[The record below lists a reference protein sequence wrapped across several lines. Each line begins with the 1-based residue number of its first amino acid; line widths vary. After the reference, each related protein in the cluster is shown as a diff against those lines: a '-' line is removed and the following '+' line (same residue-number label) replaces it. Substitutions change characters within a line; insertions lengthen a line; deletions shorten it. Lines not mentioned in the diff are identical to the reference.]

1 MKKQESII
9 IIGAGL
15 GGLASACMLAKKGYD
30 VTIVEKNESVGGR
43 ARIFEQDGF
52 VFDMGPSWY
61 MMPEV
66 FDHFFE
72 LMGEKVNDYYTLK
85 KLSPSYRVFLK
96 SDKSHYDFY
105 GDIDKNKETFESIEP
120 GSGQVLVKF
129 LAKLKLQYSIAYN
142 EFMYKNY
149 NSVFDFLTWSVA
161 KVGWKLPLLKKQK
174 QIIESRF
181 KSEILQKVM
190 QYQMILLGTAP
201 GDCPGIYS
209 MMNYVDFGLGVW
221 YPDGG
226 IWKLPEAMEKIAIK
240 NGVKILKNSPVSEII
255 VEENIAKGVKLTNNN
270 ETIFADIVISNADI
284 TYTDQHL
291 LKAPYQQYNEKYWDS
306 RMLAPSAFILYLGI
320 KDKIPILE
328 HHNLIF
334 SENWEKGFDQ
344 VFRKPEWPEDP
355 SFYVCAPSKTD
366 KNVAPENC
374 ENLFVLV
381 PIAPGLVYDD
391 NFEKE
396 YTEKILTELENYAG
410 IENIRDRIMF
420 KKTYSVKDFE
430 IDYNAYKGTAL
441 GLAHTI
447 KQTALFRPNNIHKTI
462 KNLFYVGAGTNPGI
476 GMPICII
483 SAELVYKR
491 ITKNEDVHPLTSL

>member
-1 MKKQESII
+1 MNKKESVV
-9 IIGAGL
+9 IIGAGI
-15 GGLASACMLAKKGYD
+15 GGIAAAAMLAKGGDD
-30 VTIVEKNESVGGR
+30 VTIVEKNDSVGGR
-43 ARIFEQDGF
+43 ARVFEKDGF

-66 FDHFFE
+66 FEHFFD
-72 LMGEKVNDYYTLK
+72 LMGEKISDYYNLR

-105 GDIDKNKETFESIEP
+105 GDIDKNKETFEKIEP
-120 GSGQVLVKF
+120 GSGAVLVKF

-142 EFMYKNY
+142 EFMFKNY
-149 NSVFDFLTWSVA
+149 NSIFDFLTWSVA

-240 NGVKILKNSPVSEII
+240 NGVKILKNAPVSQII
-255 VEENIAKGVKLTNNN
+255 TENNIAKGIKLENGEN
-270 ETIFADIVISNADI
+270 IFADIVISNADI

-291 LKAPYQQYNEKYWDS
+291 LKEEDRQYTDKYWDS
-306 RMLAPSAFILYLGI
+306 KMLAPSAFILYLGI
-320 KDKIPILE
+320 KDKIPTLE
-328 HHNLIF
+328 HHNLVF
-334 SENWEKGFDQ
+334 SKDWNKGFEQ
-344 VFRKPEWPEDP
+344 IFNKPAWPEDP

-366 KNVAPENC
+366 STVAPKDC

-381 PIAPGLVYDD
+381 PIAPGLKYDD
-391 NFEKE
+391 NFEKN
-396 YTEKILTELENYAG
+396 YTEKILNELESYLNV
-410 IENIRDRIMF
+410 ENIHDRIMF
-420 KKTYSVKDFE
+420 QKTYSVKNFE
-430 IDYNAYKGTAL
+430 LDYNAYKGTAL

-447 KQTALFRPNNIHKTI
+447 KQTALFRPNNIHKRI

-491 ITKNEDVHPLTSL
+491 ITGNNQVEPLSDL

>member
-1 MKKQESII
+1 MNKKESVI
-9 IIGAGL
+9 IIGAGI
-15 GGLASACMLAKKGYD
+15 GGLATASMLAKKGYE
-30 VTIVEKNESVGGR
+30 VTMLEKNDMVGGR
-43 ARIFEQDGF
+43 ARVFEKDGF

-66 FDHFFE
+66 FEHFFE
-72 LMGEKVNDYYTLK
+72 LMGEKISDYYSLK
-85 KLSPSYRVFLK
+85 KLFPSYRVFLK
-96 SDKSHYDFY
+96 SDKSYFDFY

-142 EFMYKNY
+142 EFMFKNY
-149 NSVFDFLTWSVA
+149 NSIFDFLTWSVA

-226 IWKLPEAMEKIAIK
+226 IYKLPEAMEKIAIK
-240 NGVKILKNSPVSEII
+240 NGVKILLNSSATEII
-255 VEENIAKGVKLTNNN
+255 VENDIAKGVKLENGQ
-270 ETIFADIVISNADI
+270 ELFADIVISNADI

-291 LKAPYQQYNEKYWDS
+291 LKAPYKQYDEKYWDS
-306 RMLAPSAFILYLGI
+306 RMLAPSAFIIYLGI
-320 KDKIPILE
+320 KGVIPKLE

-334 SENWEKGFDQ
+334 SKDWEKGFDQ
-344 VFRKPEWPEDP
+344 IFNKPQWPEDP

-366 KNVAPENC
+366 MNVAPKDC

-381 PIAPGLVYDD
+381 PIAPGLSYDD
-391 NFEKE
+391 SFEKE
-396 YTEKILTELENYAG
+396 YTEKILNELQMHAG
-410 IENIRDRIMF
+410 VDDIHNRIMHI
-420 KKTYSVKDFE
+420 KTYSVKDFE
-430 IDYNAYKGTAL
+430 FDYNAFKGTAL

-491 ITKNEDVHPLTSL
+491 ITGNDSVHPLENL

>member
-1 MKKQESII
+1 MNKKESVI
-9 IIGAGL
+9 IIGAGI

-43 ARIFEQDGF
+43 ARVFEQDGF
-52 VFDMGPSWY
+52 IFDMGPSWY

-66 FDHFFE
+66 FEHFFN
-72 LMGEKVNDYYTLK
+72 LMDEKISDYYNLR

-105 GDIDKNKETFESIEP
+105 GDIDKNKKTFESIEP

-129 LAKLKLQYSIAYN
+129 LDKLKLQYSIAYN
-142 EFMYKNY
+142 EFMFKNY
-149 NSVFDFLTWSVA
+149 NSIFDFLTWSVA

-174 QIIESRF
+174 EIIESRF

-226 IWKLPEAMEKIAIK
+226 IWKLPEAMESIAIK
-240 NGVKILKNSPVSEII
+240 NGVKILKNSPVDKII
-255 VEENIAKGVKLTNNN
+255 TENNIAKGIRLVNND
-270 ETIFADIVISNADI
+270 IMLADIIISNADI
-284 TYTDQHL
+284 TYTDQYL
-291 LKAPYQQYNEKYWDS
+291 LKDEDKQYTDKYWES

-320 KDKIPILE
+320 QGKIPTLE
-328 HHNLIF
+328 HHNLVF
-334 SENWEKGFDQ
+334 SKDWEKGFDQ
-344 VFRKPEWPEDP
+344 IFNNPQWPEDP

-366 KNVAPENC
+366 STIAPKDC

-381 PIAPGLVYDD
+381 PIASGLNYDD
-391 NFEKE
+391 NFEKN
-396 YTEKILTELENYAG
+396 YTEKILNELENYLN
-410 IENIRDRIMF
+410 IENIRERIMF

-430 IDYNAYKGTAL
+430 LDYNAYKGTAL

-491 ITKNEDVHPLTSL
+491 IIGNNQVEPLKKL

>member
-1 MKKQESII
+1 MNKKESVI
-9 IIGAGL
+9 IIGAGI

-30 VTIVEKNESVGGR
+30 VTIVEKNDTVGGR
-43 ARIFEQDGF
+43 ARVFEHDGF

-66 FDHFFE
+66 FEHFFE
-72 LMGEKVNDYYTLK
+72 LMGEKMNDYYTLK

-96 SDKSHYDFY
+96 SDGSHYDFF
-105 GDIDKNKETFESIEP
+105 GDIEKNCETFENIEP
-120 GSGQVLVKF
+120 GSGAILVKF
-129 LAKLKLQYSIAYN
+129 LKKLKLQYSIAYN
-142 EFMYKNY
+142 EFMFKNY
-149 NSVFDFLTWSVA
+149 NSIFDFLTWSVA

-226 IWKLPEAMEKIAIK
+226 MWKLPEAMEKIALK
-240 NGVKILKNSPVSEII
+240 NGVKILKNSPVTEII
-255 VEENIAKGVKLTNNN
+255 VENDTAKGVKLVNN
-270 ETIFADIVISNADI
+270 ETILSDIVISNADI

-291 LKAPYQQYNEKYWDS
+291 LKGNNKQYTEKYWGK
-306 RMLAPSAFILYLGI
+306 RMLAPSAFIIYLGI
-320 KDKIPILE
+320 KDKIPTLE

-334 SENWEKGFDQ
+334 SKDWTKGFDQ
-344 VFRKPEWPEDP
+344 VFHNPAWPDDP
-355 SFYVCAPSKTD
+355 SIYISAPSKSD
-366 KNVAPENC
+366 NSIAPSGC

-381 PIAPGLVYDD
+381 PIAPGLKYDD
-391 NFEKE
+391 DFEKE
-396 YTEKILTELENYAG
+396 YTEKILTEIEKYAD
-410 IENIRDRIMF
+410 INNIRDRIIF
-420 KKTYSVKDFE
+420 KKTYSIKDFE
-430 IDYNAYKGTAL
+430 VDYNAYKGTAL

-447 KQTALFRPNNIHKTI
+447 TQTALFRPNNIHKKI
-462 KNLFYVGAGTNPGI
+462 PNLFYVGAGTNPGI
-476 GMPICII
+476 GLPICII

-491 ITKNEDVHPLTSL
+491 ITGNTEAQPLSNL

>member
-1 MKKQESII
+1 MSKKESVI
-9 IIGAGL
+9 IIGAGI
-15 GGLASACMLAKKGYD
+15 GGLASAALLTKKGYD
-30 VTIVEKNESVGGR
+30 VTIVEKNDTVGGR
-43 ARIFEQDGF
+43 ARVFEKDGF

-66 FDHFFE
+66 FEHFFE
-72 LMGEKVNDYYTLK
+72 LMDEKMSDYYTLK

-96 SDKSHYDFY
+96 SDKSHYDFF
-105 GDIDKNKETFESIEP
+105 GDIERNKETFEKIEP
-120 GSGQVLVKF
+120 GSGFVLVTF

-142 EFMYKNY
+142 EFMFKNY
-149 NSVFDFLTWSVA
+149 NSIFDFLTWSVA

-190 QYQMILLGTAP
+190 QYQMVLLGTAP

-226 IWKLPEAMEKIAIK
+226 IWKLPEAMEKIAVK
-240 NGVKILKNSPVSEII
+240 NGVTIIKNSPVSEII
-255 VEENIAKGVKLTNNN
+255 VEDDTAKGVRLANSD
-270 ETIFADIVISNADI
+270 EVLHADIVISNADI

-291 LKAPYQQYNEKYWDS
+291 LKAPYQQYDEKYWDS

-320 KDKIPILE
+320 KDRIPTLE

-334 SENWEKGFDQ
+334 SENWDRGFEQ
-344 VFRKPEWPEDP
+344 IFQKPEWPEDP

-381 PIAPGLVYDD
+381 PIAPGLAYDA

-396 YTEKILTELENYAG
+396 YTEKILSELETHAG
-410 IENIRDRIMF
+410 VANIRERILF
-420 KKTYSVKDFE
+420 QKTYSIKDFE
-430 IDYNAYKGTAL
+430 LDYNAYKGTAL
-441 GLAHTI
+441 GLAHTV
-447 KQTALFRPNNIHKTI
+447 KQTALFRPNNVHK
-462 KNLFYVGAGTNPGI
+462 KVPNLFFVGAGTNPGI

-491 ITKNEDVHPLTSL
+491 ITKNEDVHPLKNL

>member
-1 MKKQESII
+1 MTKNESVI

-30 VTIVEKNESVGGR
+30 VTILEKHDTAGGR
-43 ARIFEQDGF
+43 ARVFAKDGF

-66 FDHFFE
+66 FEHFFG
-72 LMGEKVNDYYTLK
+72 LMDEKVSDYFTLK

-96 SDKSHYDFY
+96 SDKSHYDFF
-105 GDIDKNKETFESIEP
+105 GDIEKNYKTFETIEP
-120 GSGQVLVKF
+120 GSGAVLIKF

-142 EFMYKNY
+142 EFIFKNY
-149 NSVFDFLTWSVA
+149 NSIFDFLTWSVA
-161 KVGWKLPLLKKQK
+161 KVGWKLPLLKKQQ

-181 KSEILQKVM
+181 KSEILQKVL
-190 QYQMILLGTAP
+190 QYQMVLLGTAP

-240 NGVKILKNSPVSEII
+240 NGVKIIKNCSVEEII
-255 VEENIAKGVKLTNNN
+255 VEQSKATGVRLADNT
-270 ETIFADIVISNADI
+270 TMHADIVISNADI
-284 TYTDQHL
+284 AYTDQHL
-291 LKAPYQQYNEKYWDS
+291 LKPPYQQHTQKYWDS

-320 KDKIPILE
+320 DGKIPTLE
-328 HHNLIF
+328 HHNLVF
-334 SENWEKGFDQ
+334 SKDWNKGFDQ
-344 VFRKPEWPEDP
+344 IFRKPEWPEDP

-366 KNVAPENC
+366 SSVAPAHC

-381 PIAPGLVYDD
+381 PIAPGLTYDD
-391 NFEKE
+391 AFEKE
-396 YTEKILTELENYAG
+396 YTEKILSELETYTGAADLRN
-410 IENIRDRIMF
+410 RVLF
-420 KKTYSVKDFE
+420 KQTYSVKNFAA
-430 IDYNAYKGTAL
+430 DYNAQKGTAL
-441 GLAHTI
+441 GLAHTLE
-447 KQTALFRPNNIHKTI
+447 QTALFRPNNIHKTI
-462 KNLFYVGAGTNPGI
+462 DNLFFVGAGTNPGI
-476 GMPICII
+476 GMPMCII

-491 ITKNEDVHPLTSL
+491 ITKNTDVHPLEHL

>member
-1 MKKQESII
+1 MNKKQSVI
-9 IIGAGL
+9 IIGAGI
-15 GGLASACMLAKKGYD
+15 GGLATACMLAKKGYE
-30 VTIVEKNESVGGR
+30 VTILEKNDMVGGR
-43 ARIFEQDGF
+43 ARVFEKDGF

-66 FDHFFE
+66 FEHFFE
-72 LMGEKVNDYYTLK
+72 LMDEKMSDYYSLK

-96 SDKSHYDFY
+96 SDKSYFDFY
-105 GDIDKNKETFESIEP
+105 GDIDKNKETFEKIEP
-120 GSGQVLVKF
+120 GSGIVLTKF
-129 LAKLKLQYSIAYN
+129 LKKLKLQYGIAYN
-142 EFMYKNY
+142 EFMFKNY

-226 IWKLPEAMEKIAIK
+226 IYKLPEAMEKIAIK
-240 NGVKILKNSPVSEII
+240 NGVKILLNSSASEII
-255 VEENIAKGVKLTNNN
+255 VENNIAKGVKLENG
-270 ETIFADIVISNADI
+270 EELFADIVISNADI
-284 TYTDQHL
+284 TFTDQHL
-291 LKAPYQQYNEKYWDS
+291 LKEKDRQFSKKYWDS
-306 RMLAPSAFILYLGI
+306 RMLAPSAFMLYLGI
-320 KDKIPILE
+320 KGEIPKLE

-334 SENWEKGFDQ
+334 SKDWEKGFDQ
-344 VFRKPEWPEDP
+344 IFHNPAWPDDP
-355 SFYVCAPSKTD
+355 SIYVCAPSKTD
-366 KNVAPENC
+366 INVAPEGH

-381 PIAPGLVYDD
+381 PIAPGLSYDD
-391 NFEKE
+391 KFEKE
-396 YTEKILTELENYAG
+396 YTEKILNEIENYCD
-410 IENIRDRIMF
+410 IKDIRERIVF
-420 KKTYSVKDFE
+420 QKTYSIKDFE
-430 IDYNAYKGTAL
+430 LDYNAFKGTAL

-491 ITKNEDVHPLTSL
+491 ITGNDSVHPLENL

>member
-1 MKKQESII
+1 MNKKESVI
-9 IIGAGL
+9 IIGAGI
-15 GGLASACMLAKKGYD
+15 GGLATACMLAKKGYT

-43 ARIFEQDGF
+43 ARVFGQDGF

-66 FDHFFE
+66 FEHFFE
-72 LMGEKVNDYYTLK
+72 LMSEKVSDYYTLK

-105 GDIDKNKETFESIEP
+105 GDIDKNKETFEKIEP
-120 GSGQVLVKF
+120 GSGLVLVKF
-129 LAKLKLQYSIAYN
+129 LEKLKLQYSIAYN
-142 EFMYKNY
+142 EFMFKNY
-149 NSVFDFLTWSVA
+149 NSIFDFLTWSVA

-190 QYQMILLGTAP
+190 QYQMVLLGTAP

-226 IWKLPEAMEKIAIK
+226 IWKLPEAMEKIARK
-240 NGVKILKNSPVSEII
+240 HGVKIITNAAVEKII
-255 VEENIAKGVKLTNNN
+255 VEDAVAKGVALANK
-270 ETIFADIVISNADI
+270 ETLFADIVISNADI
-284 TYTDQHL
+284 TYTDQQL
-291 LKAPYQQYNEKYWDS
+291 LEEQYQQYDKTYWES

-320 KDKIPILE
+320 QGKIPTLE
-328 HHNLIF
+328 HHNLVF
-334 SENWEKGFDQ
+334 SKDWNKGFDQ
-344 VFRKPEWPEDP
+344 IFQNPKWPEDP

-366 KNVAPENC
+366 AQVAPEGC

-381 PIAPGLVYDD
+381 PIAPGLSYDE

-396 YTEKILTELENYAG
+396 YTEKILTELETYTG
-410 IENIRDRIMF
+410 VTDISSRVMF
-420 KKTYSVKDFE
+420 KKTYSIKDFE
-430 IDYNAYKGTAL
+430 ADYNAYKGTAL

-491 ITKNEDVHPLTSL
+491 ITNNEDVHPLTDL